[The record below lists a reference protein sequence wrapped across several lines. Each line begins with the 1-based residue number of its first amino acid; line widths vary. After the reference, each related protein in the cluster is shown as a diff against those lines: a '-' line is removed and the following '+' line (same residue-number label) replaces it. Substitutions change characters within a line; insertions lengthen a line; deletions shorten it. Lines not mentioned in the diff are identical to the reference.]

1 MKEQILSW
9 LKEIYI
15 IEVIVKERTPV

>member
-1 MKEQILSW
+1 MKERILSW

-15 IEVIVKERTPV
+15 IKVIVKTLTPV